1 MTRARELSRLGNPN
15 IIATNSTN
23 LNVGIGSLTPDSKLD
38 VDGNVEIS
46 GVCTFSGNVVIG
58 TGVTIYESTGIISAT
73 KFIGDGS
80 ELEGAAGLGT
90 ALSSDK
96 TSPLSVVY
104 YTNSLLAVTESVDV
118 TVPSGS
124 NVCYTPYTDVR
135 VDDTY
140 NLTVADGDDFITDIF
155 DLGV

>member
-38 VDGNVEIS
+38 VD
-46 GVCTFSGNVVIG
+46 GNVVIG

-124 NVCYTPYTDVR
+124 NVCYTPYTDIR
-135 VDDTY
+135 VDDTF
-140 NLTVADGDDFITDIF
+140 NLTVADGDDFIADIF